1 MHVIAELMQEQEL
14 LKYQD
19 GIATQFEEKL
29 NIDGDRIFSELNS
42 ANWWKKSE
50 RELRER
56 CGEESFLLPI
66 ILYLDAT
73 QLDVTG
79 KNSAKPVCVTLG
91 NFCGKIRVSMISIIS
106 NPLYCFVLLYNVCL
120 TVSNASFCVSN
131 AFYCVLLLAYYD
143 YDYCCPTTEPRLCQ
157 KMPGLFKRAASFLC

>member
-19 GIATQFEEKL
+19 GIATQYEEKMDS
-29 NIDGDRIFSELNS
+29 DGDRIYSELYT
-42 ANWWKKSE
+42 ANWWKKTE
-50 RELRER
+50 RELRDR
-56 CGEESFLLPI
+56 CGEDSYLLPI

-91 NFCGKIRVSMISIIS
+91 NFSGKIRVSTFLWFLTIM
-106 NPLYCFVLLYNVCL
+106 LWFVLICYYCIM
-120 TVSNASFCVSN
+120 VSNG
-131 AFYCVLLLAYYD
+131 FYCSYMIFRIY
-143 YDYCCPTTEPRLCQ
+143 
-157 KMPGLFKRAASFLC
+157 

>member
-29 NIDGDRIFSELNS
+29 NTDGDRIFSELNS

-50 RELRER
+50 RELRDR

-79 KNSAKPVCVTLG
+79 KNSAKPVCITLG
-91 NFCGKIRVSMISIIS
+91 NFCGKIRVSMILWFLTIM
-106 NPLYCFVLLYNVCL
+106 LWFVLICYGCIM
-120 TVSNASFCVSN
+120 VSNG
-131 AFYCVLLLAYYD
+131 FYC
-143 YDYCCPTTEPRLCQ
+143 
-157 KMPGLFKRAASFLC
+157 M

>member
-29 NIDGDRIFSELNS
+29 NTDGDRIFSELNS

-50 RELRER
+50 RELRDR

-79 KNSAKPVCVTLG
+79 KNSAKPVCITLG
-91 NFCGKIRVSMISIIS
+91 NFCGKIRVSMILWFLTIM
-106 NPLYCFVLLYNVCL
+106 LWFVLICYDCIM
-120 TVSNASFCVSN
+120 VSNG
-131 AFYCVLLLAYYD
+131 FYC
-143 YDYCCPTTEPRLCQ
+143 
-157 KMPGLFKRAASFLC
+157 M